1 MSLDSL
7 LDTSKE
13 VFSMDKDIIVFNIK
27 SNNIKA
33 SSSPIALTESD
44 ISIKNLTNDYL
55 AFRTKTTKKSLYAV
69 NPTYYIIPPN
79 EVRIIK
85 IILYNV
91 PGEKMVTKGHKF
103 RFEGFIINENEKDKD
118 VKELFIEYQ
127 NKGDKIIGNIHK
139 RNVQFIY
146 EDENENGEDKKDT
159 TDDSKLEHLQKEEIK
174 TKEQNNLNEKL
185 NDENDTDKL
194 NTKKSEKINS
204 NKNQYLVIGVVIF
217 SISLLLVSFYLFK

>member
-1 MSLDSL
+1 MSFESL

-13 VFSMDKDIIVFNIK
+13 VFSLNKDIIVFNIK

-33 SSSPIALTESD
+33 SSSPIAVTESD

-79 EVRIIK
+79 ETKIIR

-91 PGEKMVTKGHKF
+91 PGEKMETKGHKF

-118 VKELFIEYQ
+118 VKELFIDYQ

-139 RNVQFIY
+139 RNVQYIY
-146 EDENENGEDKKDT
+146 EDKNENGEDKKDS

-174 TKEQNNLNEKL
+174 MKEQSILNEKV
-185 NDENDTDKL
+185 NDENNKDKL
-194 NTKKSEKINS
+194 NTKKPEKTNS
-204 NKNQYLVIGVVIF
+204 NKIQYLVIGVVII